1 VHLQPLLIIGDHWG
15 SLCGRIALRV
25 NKLGIIICFIWI
37 NEEKVVASKCKD
49 RHGKSEKEPAE
60 L

>member
-1 VHLQPLLIIGDHWG
+1 MLIIRDHWG

-37 NEEKVVASKCKD
+37 NEEKILASKCKD
-49 RHGKSEKEPAE
+49 SHGKSEKESAE
-60 L
+60 P